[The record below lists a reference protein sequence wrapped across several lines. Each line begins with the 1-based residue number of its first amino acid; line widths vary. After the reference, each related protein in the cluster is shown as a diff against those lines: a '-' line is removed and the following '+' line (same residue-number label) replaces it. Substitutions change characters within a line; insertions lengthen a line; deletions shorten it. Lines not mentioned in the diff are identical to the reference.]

1 MEQLVKI
8 AFVTEMGFSGKI
20 PANHENMRTEFA
32 WMYAMNADHHCIHQY
47 QNIQSY
53 DHVFVIFPK
62 GKLNLSAEGSK
73 IANQPNPASSL
84 LQLDLINK
92 LKQQNKKVYY
102 VQEGPSWWFNDYE
115 IQDQIMFY
123 NMLASV
129 DAIYAHNQYDM
140 SFYRGLIPSQ
150 TVRLIT
156 TLMIETLVQD
166 IDPDPQPKVLI
177 GGNFSRWYNGFQ
189 SYLVASE
196 FDLPI
201 WAQESH
207 SKRENEELVDNL
219 NHFPR
224 MPWNQW
230 MKQVSTFKY
239 AVHLMPTVAAG
250 TFSLNCAY
258 FGIPCIGNKNV
269 DTQRLCH
276 PELSVD
282 VDDVESARTLANALL
297 KDKEFYN
304 HCSNNAKQLYR
315 KHYDLDLWKTKIHTT
330 LL

>member
-1 MEQLVKI
+1 MDI

-20 PANHENMRTEFA
+20 PDTHENMRTEFA
-32 WMYAMNADHHCIHQY
+32 WMYALDANHHCIHQWETI
-47 QNIQSY
+47 QNY

-62 GKLNLSAEGSK
+62 GKLNLNAEGSK
-73 IANQPNPASSL
+73 IANQTNPASVL
-84 LQLDLINK
+84 LQSNMISK

-102 VQEGPSWWFNDYE
+102 VQEGPTWWFNDYE
-115 IQDQIMFY
+115 VHDQILFY
-123 NMLASV
+123 NMLSSV

-140 SFYRGLIPSQ
+140 SFYKGLVPGQ
-150 TVRLIT
+150 EVRVIN
-156 TLMIETLVQD
+156 TLMIETLIQD
-166 IDPDPQPKVLI
+166 IQPIAQDKVLI

-201 WAQESH
+201 WVQESH
-207 SKRENEELVDNL
+207 SKRDNEDQIDNL

-230 MKQVSTFKY
+230 LQQVSTFKY

-276 PELSVD
+276 PDLCVD
-282 VDDVESARTLANALL
+282 VDDVDSARKLAQRLRSDYDFYTDCKIKAKRNYKQFYEIEKWKKQMHNTL
-297 KDKEFYN
+297 
-304 HCSNNAKQLYR
+304 
-315 KHYDLDLWKTKIHTT
+315 
-330 LL
+330 

>member
-1 MEQLVKI
+1 MNKI
-8 AFVTEMGFSGKI
+8 AFITEMGFSGKI
-20 PANHENMRTEFA
+20 SNTHENMRTEFA
-32 WMYAMNADHHCIHQY
+32 WMFALDANHHCIHQWETV
-47 QNIQSY
+47 QNY

-62 GKLNLSAEGSK
+62 GKLNLSAEGST
-73 IANQPNPASSL
+73 IANHPNPASAL
-84 LQLDLINK
+84 LQLDLISK

-102 VQEGPSWWFNDYE
+102 IQEGPTWWFNDYE
-115 IQDQIMFY
+115 VQDQILFY

-129 DAIYAHNQYDM
+129 DAIYAHNQHDM
-140 SFYRGLIPSQ
+140 AFYRGLVPRQ

-156 TLMIETLVQD
+156 TLMIDTHIKDIIPEPQD
-166 IDPDPQPKVLI
+166 KVLI

-207 SKRENEELVDNL
+207 SKRENEDQIDNL

-224 MPWNQW
+224 MMWNQW
-230 MKQVSTFKY
+230 MREVSKFKY

-269 DTQRLCH
+269 DTQRLCY

-282 VDDVESARTLANALL
+282 VDDVESARALAKKL
-297 KDKEFYN
+297 KNKEFYTQ
-304 HCSNNAKQLYR
+304 CSTTAKQMYR